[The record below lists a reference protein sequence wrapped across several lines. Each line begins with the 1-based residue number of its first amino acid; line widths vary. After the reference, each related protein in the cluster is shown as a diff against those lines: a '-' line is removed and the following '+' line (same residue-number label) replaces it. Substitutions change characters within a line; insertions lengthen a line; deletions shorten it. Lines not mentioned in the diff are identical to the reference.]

1 MELNRSNTLG
11 AGDSNLHHR
20 LFVFPA
26 TIIALALFVPLLT
39 LIYLASG
46 NSDGVWSH
54 LIANVLPHSIT
65 TTLLLLA
72 GVGIGTAIIGVGT
85 AWLTS
90 MCRFPGRNLLQW
102 LLVLPLA
109 MPIYIVTYIYIE
121 LLDFTGPVQMLIR
134 STFGYTLQREYWFF
148 DFNSLPGA
156 IFVMTMVL
164 YPYVYL
170 TTRLVFLMQGA
181 NILEA
186 SRSLGAGPR
195 RMFMRI
201 ALPLA
206 RPAIVVG
213 VTVALMESLN
223 DIGAVEIL
231 GVQTLTFSI
240 YDTWL
245 NRGSLAGAAQIACFT
260 LAIVILLITVER
272 YARRHQRFAS
282 PHQQRLPSQFTLKG
296 VSSALAILAC
306 LLPVL
311 LGFIIPFASL
321 LSSSSRRL
329 EQFFDP
335 ALLQASINSVYVAT
349 FTALITVLA
358 AFTLVYAVR
367 IFPRNSMRTAG
378 RIASLGYAVP
388 GTVVAIG
395 VLVPL
400 AAFDNWFD
408 GLMRSNFNLSTGLL
422 ISGSAAIIIYACTVR
437 FLALAH
443 GSLESGLGKISPHL
457 DMAARSLGKT
467 AGQTLRQVHLPLM
480 TKAMATAA
488 LLVFVDTMKEL
499 SATILLRPFDFDTLA
514 TLVYE
519 QASLAI
525 FEDAS
530 IAALIIVVIGMV
542 PVILLMRMSN
552 VENQPKKMRALRP
565 A

>member
-422 ISGSAAIIIYACTVR
+422 ISGSGPLLFMPVPSAFWRWLTGHWNPGLAKSLRIWIWRHARWAKQPGKPYGKCFFSIICSWTYR
-437 FLALAH
+437 
-443 GSLESGLGKISPHL
+443 
-457 DMAARSLGKT
+457 
-467 AGQTLRQVHLPLM
+467 
-480 TKAMATAA
+480 
-488 LLVFVDTMKEL
+488 
-499 SATILLRPFDFDTLA
+499 
-514 TLVYE
+514 
-519 QASLAI
+519 
-525 FEDAS
+525 
-530 IAALIIVVIGMV
+530 
-542 PVILLMRMSN
+542 
-552 VENQPKKMRALRP
+552 
-565 A
+565 